1 MVFNANLNSS
11 YDSRRKKSKT
21 RFFLLI
27 IVGLLVAAYFLV
39 PRFFKFN
46 SAEKIAETA
55 QTANNV
61 ESNATLTESQIV
73 KEIELPKLEDIKQ

>member
-39 PRFFKFN
+39 PKFFKFN
-46 SAEKIAETA
+46 SAEKTA
-55 QTANNV
+55 QTV

-73 KEIELPKLEDIKQ
+73 KEIELPKLEEIKQ

>member
-27 IVGLLVAAYFLV
+27 IAGLLVAAYFMV
-39 PRFFKFN
+39 PKFFKFN
-46 SAEKIAETA
+46 SAEKTA
-55 QTANNV
+55 QTV

-73 KEIELPKLEDIKQ
+73 KEIELPKLEEIKQ

>member
-27 IVGLLVAAYFLV
+27 IVGLFIGGYFLV
-39 PRFFKFN
+39 PKFFKFN
-46 SAEKIAETA
+46 SAEKNAETA
-55 QTANNV
+55 NNI

-73 KEIELPKLEDIKQ
+73 KEIELPKLEEIQQ

>member
-1 MVFNANLNSS
+1 M
-11 YDSRRKKSKT
+11 
-21 RFFLLI
+21 
-27 IVGLLVAAYFLV
+27 VGLLVAAYFLV

-46 SAEKIAETA
+46 SAEKTA

-73 KEIELPKLEDIKQ
+73 KEIELPKLEEIKQ

>member
-21 RFFLLI
+21 RLFLLI

-46 SAEKIAETA
+46 SAEKTA

-73 KEIELPKLEDIKQ
+73 KEIELPKLEEIKQ

>member
-39 PRFFKFN
+39 PKFFKFN
-46 SAEKIAETA
+46 AAEKTA
-55 QTANNV
+55 QTV

-73 KEIELPKLEDIKQ
+73 KEIELPKLEEIKQ